1 MRQRPAANNSMNSNI
16 HNTIHNSNAN
26 ANVTMTRCNKGG
38 VKIKEAGNGYTNDP
52 FAGVNPFKEE
62 RNETIQ
68 YEKSAYDRIDLNIA
82 NYSRNDLFSLFG
94 LKSMSLTEDIMKECK
109 KIVLKTHPDKSQLEP
124 KYFLFF
130 SSAYKKLKEIY
141 DFQNKT
147 NSKKATDSNEYYE
160 SSNRD
165 VLDMVFDTKKDL
177 KDPKNFNK
185 WFNDQ
190 FDKHKLDDP
199 NETGYGSWLKSDED
213 IVYTPNVT
221 KSNMAAEIEKRKKE
235 VQTLTTY
242 SGVGDTYSSTFGGSS
257 LMVYDSNFTS
267 GSLFSGD
274 GMGYT
279 DLRQAYVESV
289 IPVTE
294 EDYRKTK
301 QFHSID
307 EYKRHR
313 ESVNTTPLSKEEAM
327 RQLYRENK
335 NKDEESAA
343 LAFYYAEQSE
353 KAKKNQ
359 DKFWGELKQ
368 VTNW

>member
-1 MRQRPAANNSMNSNI
+1 MKPRQNNYNQAVSNKNTNGSSNI
-16 HNTIHNSNAN
+16 
-26 ANVTMTRCNKGG
+26 TMTSCHKGG
-38 VKIKEAGNGYTNDP
+38 IKIKEAGNGYNVDP
-52 FAGVNPFKEE
+52 FAGVNPFNEE
-62 RNETIQ
+62 RAPEQIVYDKT
-68 YEKSAYDRIDLNIA
+68 AYDRIDLNIA

-94 LKSMSLTEDIMKECK
+94 LKSMTLTEDIMKECK
-109 KIVLKTHPDKSQLEP
+109 KVVLKTHPDKSQLEP

-147 NSKKATDSNEYYE
+147 NSKKSNDTNEYYDE
-160 SSNRD
+160 SNRD
-165 VLDMVFDTKKDL
+165 VLDKVFDTKKDL
-177 KDPKNFNK
+177 KEPKNFNK
-185 WFNDQ
+185 WFNEQ

-242 SGVGDTYSSTFGGSS
+242 TGVGDSYSSAFGGSS
-257 LMVYDSNFTS
+257 LMMYDSNFTS
-267 GSLFSGD
+267 GTLFSNE
-274 GMGYT
+274 GMGFT

-301 QFHSID
+301 QFKNVD

-313 ESVNTTPLSKEEAM
+313 ETVNTTPLSKEEAM

-343 LAFYYAEQSE
+343 LAFYYAQQSE
-353 KAKKNQ
+353 KANQ
-359 DKFWGELKQ
+359 NQQSFWSGLKQ

>member
-1 MRQRPAANNSMNSNI
+1 MKPRQNNYNQAVSNKNTNGSSNI
-16 HNTIHNSNAN
+16 
-26 ANVTMTRCNKGG
+26 TMTSCHKGG
-38 VKIKEAGNGYTNDP
+38 IKIKEAGNGYNVDP
-52 FAGVNPFKEE
+52 FAGVNPFNEE
-62 RNETIQ
+62 RAPEQIVYDKT
-68 YEKSAYDRIDLNIA
+68 AYDRIDLNIA

-94 LKSMSLTEDIMKECK
+94 LKSMTLTEDIMKECK
-109 KIVLKTHPDKSQLEP
+109 KVVLKTHPDKSQLEP
-124 KYFLFF
+124 KYFLFC

-147 NSKKATDSNEYYE
+147 NSKKSNDTNEYYDE
-160 SSNRD
+160 SNRD
-165 VLDMVFDTKKDL
+165 VLDKVFDTKKDL
-177 KDPKNFNK
+177 KEPKNFNK
-185 WFNDQ
+185 WFNEQ

-242 SGVGDTYSSTFGGSS
+242 TGVGDSYSSAFGGSS
-257 LMVYDSNFTS
+257 LMMYDSNFTS
-267 GSLFSGD
+267 GTLFSNE
-274 GMGYT
+274 GMGFT

-301 QFHSID
+301 QFKNVD

-313 ESVNTTPLSKEEAM
+313 ETVNTTPLSKEEAM

-343 LAFYYAEQSE
+343 LAFYYAQQSE
-353 KAKKNQ
+353 KANQ
-359 DKFWGELKQ
+359 NQQSFWSGLKQ